1 MAGEGTALTGPRVL
15 PDLLVCPL
23 CQGALGEAESG
34 RWASAAKALGQSLGV
49 GDASHRRWACASCKA
64 VFPVA
69 QGIPDFVP
77 RGDKGTTLDKI
88 DYDAV
93 HMIDAKVVSSIG
105 REWAEVLRDLEA
117 TGGDLLEIG
126 SGTGALTLGLLEQGV
141 ARSLVA
147 SDISMKFMLGL
158 KAMAAGPAPV
168 EMVVCDANRLNFRG
182 ESFDVVVG
190 RSILHHLVGY
200 EETLRQV
207 WRMLR
212 PGGVGVFYEPI
223 LQGKVIP
230 ALYARLAFEADAA
243 AQHPVFSD
251 TDRNKIVS
259 FVRHITKSTWY
270 PQDSDSLA
278 KIEDKYIFDLDDMAR
293 LAARAGYGGFH
304 LHERTTALLDPTY
317 WSYFVQHMR
326 MLGVEPAKLAGFKW
340 IGAAFG
346 QTWGLMFKHKLVA
359 PMGFFVFRK

>member
-1 MAGEGTALTGPRVL
+1 MTGQGSAVMGKRALRE
-15 PDLLVCPL
+15 LLVCPH
-23 CQGALGEAESG
+23 CQGHLGEAQG
-34 RWASAAKALGQSLGV
+34 G
-49 GDASHRRWACASCKA
+49 RWACAFCA
-64 VFPVA
+64 AAFPVT
-69 QGIPDFVP
+69 QGVPDFVP
-77 RGDKGTTLDKI
+77 RGDKGTMLDKV

-105 REWAEVLRDLEA
+105 REWAEVLRDLGA

-126 SGTGALTLGLLEQGV
+126 SGTGALTLGLQEQGI

-158 KAMAAGPAPV
+158 KAMAAGRAPV
-168 EMVVCDANRLNFRG
+168 EMVVCDANRLNFKDG
-182 ESFDVVVG
+182 SFDVVVG

-207 WRMLR
+207 CRLLR

-230 ALYARLAFEADAA
+230 ALYARLAFEADGASA
-243 AQHPVFSD
+243 HPVFSE

-259 FVRHITKSTWY
+259 FVRHITKASWY
-270 PQDSDSLA
+270 PQDPAELA
-278 KIEDKYIFDLDDMAR
+278 KIEDKYIFDLDAMAR
-293 LAARAGYGGFH
+293 LAAQTGYGAFH
-304 LHERTTALLDPTY
+304 LHLRAAAVVDPTY

-326 MLGVEPAKLAGFKW
+326 LLGVDPAKLAGFKW

-346 QTWGLMFKHKLVA
+346 QTWGLMFKHRLVA